1 MVAPGPDDCGAIG
14 IAIDARWRHLQPEV
28 VRAVANAA
36 DEMRNA
42 VAPLLQFERRD
53 TSRP

>member
-1 MVAPGPDDCGAIG
+1 LRSTHAAATCSPDVI
-14 IAIDARWRHLQPEV
+14 
-28 VRAVANAA
+28 RAVADAV
-36 DEMRNA
+36 DEIRNA